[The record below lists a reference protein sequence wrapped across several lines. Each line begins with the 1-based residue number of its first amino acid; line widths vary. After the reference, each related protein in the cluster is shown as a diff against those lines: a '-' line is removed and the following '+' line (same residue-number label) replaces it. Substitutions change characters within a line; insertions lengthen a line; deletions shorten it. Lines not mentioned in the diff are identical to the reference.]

1 MITKDM
7 DAKITPYTKPRESEE
22 EGRQIYIE
30 LIGGHKVFGELIEH
44 KPNIFIV
51 RDFKD
56 HNIIKELHRATIVR
70 FMIVLNGG
78 KKDDKSGWR
87 KGGS

>member
-7 DAKITPYTKPRESEE
+7 DAKITQYTKPRVSEK
-22 EGRQIYIE
+22 EGRHIYIQ
-30 LIGGHKVFGELIEH
+30 LIDGSKIFGELIEH

-51 RDFKD
+51 RDRKD

-70 FMIVLNGG
+70 FMIVVDGG
-78 KKDDKSGWR
+78 KTDGRSR
-87 KGGS
+87 KWSKH